1 MAQGTLITVY
11 RGYDLRE
18 GPARFGV
25 EIFRAG
31 ESVGY
36 EVSIALA
43 KSWIDAQ
50 AALAKSWI
58 DAQAARSREEGL
70 ALADYFDKAVEEITA
85 RPTGTNEERKARNM
99 KLMGRHENNPDDL
112 I

>member
-1 MAQGTLITVY
+1 MSKNQGMLITVY
-11 RGYDLRE
+11 NGFYLRE

-25 EIFRAG
+25 EIFHAG
-31 ESVGY
+31 KSVGY
-36 EVSIALA
+36 EVNV
-43 KSWIDAQ
+43 
-50 AALAKSWI
+50 ALAKSWI

-70 ALADYFDKAVEEITA
+70 ALADYFDQAVAEITA
-85 RPTGTNEERKARNM
+85 RPTTPVSGASKAERKARNM

>member
-1 MAQGTLITVY
+1 MSKNQGMLITVY
-11 RGYDLRE
+11 NGFYLRE

-25 EIFRAG
+25 EIFHADK
-31 ESVGY
+31 SVGY
-36 EVSIALA
+36 EVNV
-43 KSWIDAQ
+43 
-50 AALAKSWI
+50 ALAKSWI

-70 ALADYFDKAVEEITA
+70 ALADYFDQAVAEITA
-85 RPTGTNEERKARNM
+85 RPTTPVSGASNAERKARNM